1 MSFSSFTK
9 DAFCIFSSVPSNT
22 VSGTIS
28 VGRGKGKFKSRR
40 FLGYQS
46 SCDLAA
52 LEDLRA
58 DGSDDRVVL
67 WDPQMYPHRSLL
79 NSPPTTQAAS
89 LSDVWFLSLPAPS
102 SQSLS

>member
-1 MSFSSFTK
+1 MSFSSVTNS
-9 DAFCIFSSVPSNT
+9 AFCIFFSSVPSNT

-28 VGRGKGKFKSRR
+28 VGRRKGKFKSRR

-52 LEDLRA
+52 LGGLRA
-58 DGSDDRVVL
+58 DGLDDRVLL

-79 NSPPTTQAAS
+79 NSPHDTVS
-89 LSDVWFLSLPAPS
+89 VSV
-102 SQSLS
+102 